1 MASALTTFKAK
12 APGCM
17 KKLMADFG
25 FSELDAAA
33 VMGNAGHESG
43 GLTIFQELRPTSGR
57 GGLGWFQWT
66 GSRRQVFEAYCSRNG
81 LSTHSDEANYAFLF
95 VELKGREKAAVAK
108 TKAAVG
114 LNKKVIAFENA
125 YERAGVK
132 AYASR
137 QKWAGIALA
146 AYQKM
151 APTPP
156 AKPPTQPTVPP
167 PAPLPPREGFF
178 ARLIRLI
185 MSLFRKG

>member
-43 GLTIFQELRPTSGR
+43 GLTIFQELRPRSGR

-66 GSRRQVFEAYCSRNG
+66 GSRRVAFEAYCSRNK
-81 LSTHSDEANYAFLF
+81 LSTHSDDANYAFLF

-108 TKAAVG
+108 TKAAAT
-114 LNKKVIAFENA
+114 LNSKVVAFENA

-146 AYQKM
+146 AYKK
-151 APTPP
+151 APAP
-156 AKPPTQPTVPP
+156 KPPTQPTVPP
-167 PAPLPPREGFF
+167 PAPPPPREGFF